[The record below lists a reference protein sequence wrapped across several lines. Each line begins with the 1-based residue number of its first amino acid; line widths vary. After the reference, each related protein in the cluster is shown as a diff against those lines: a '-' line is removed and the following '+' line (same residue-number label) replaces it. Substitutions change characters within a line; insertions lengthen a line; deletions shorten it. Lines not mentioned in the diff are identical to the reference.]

1 MYLEHT
7 LILKNI
13 LPKKEKLWVEEI
25 LQVWCQI
32 WPIPHPPPW
41 DFTLQ
46 IVIFFKVWNIIY
58 PKFLEVSVLHL
69 LKTLPFFL
77 RGGNGR
83 MGEWFYLLFQIGV
96 LFFNF
101 VILKIQQIFPYKLG
115 NSVEF
120 ILGKRILKFSQ
131 FFIRKKTKKKFWG
144 KKHWRQVERS
154 SMWSRSGVPR
164 KRVGKEMV
172 SMKKDI
178 T

>member
-1 MYLEHT
+1 MEHT

-32 WPIPHPPPW
+32 WPIPHPPSW

-46 IVIFFKVWNIIY
+46 IVIFLKVWNIIY

-83 MGEWFYLLFQIGV
+83 MVLPFVPNRCFVFQFCDIENSAK
-96 LFFNF
+96 FS
-101 VILKIQQIFPYKLG
+101 IKIRKFSWIYSRKKNSKIFPIFLL
-115 NSVEF
+115 E
-120 ILGKRILKFSQ
+120 
-131 FFIRKKTKKKFWG
+131 KTKKKFWG

-154 SMWSRSGVPR
+154 SMWSRSVVSR